1 MTPTPCS
8 HIPVLM
14 EFIFQLESINELV
27 VIMLRIPGRG
37 CYMIQ
42 KNPQSLSLD
51 EVIKEESA
59 IWLRSEGR

>member
-1 MTPTPCS
+1 
-8 HIPVLM
+8 M

-27 VIMLRIPGRG
+27 VIMLRTPGRG